1 MRYDIKTIIILV
13 LLGFTII
20 LGYKWYFSGDE
31 VSKDKVKQ
39 LEIENKKLESDKKNS
54 DIEIAKWKV
63 KFTELDITDKKL
75 TLEVS
80 RSIKEA
86 NDAKIKANKSKLDL
100 DNLQKGLN
108 ETRRKIEE
116 FEKNPP
122 NRTGDAL
129 LESIKNRTK

>member
-1 MRYDIKTIIILV
+1 MKYDIKTIIILV

-20 LGYKWYFSGDE
+20 LGYKWYFSGDD
-31 VSKDKVKQ
+31 VSKEKVKQ
-39 LEIENKKLESDKKNS
+39 LERENKKLESDKKNS
-54 DIEIAKWKV
+54 DIEINKWKV
-63 KFTELDITDKKL
+63 KFTDLDITDKKL
-75 TLEVS
+75 KLEVS
-80 RSIKEA
+80 KSIK
-86 NDAKIKANKSKLDL
+86 DAKDALIKANKSKLDL
-100 DNLQKGLN
+100 DNLQKRLN

>member
-1 MRYDIKTIIILV
+1 MKYDIKTIIILV

-20 LGYKWYFSGDE
+20 LGYKWYFSGDD
-31 VSKDKVKQ
+31 VSKEKVKQ
-39 LEIENKKLESDKKNS
+39 LEIENKKLEFDKKNS
-54 DIEIAKWKV
+54 DIEINRWKV
-63 KFTELDITDKKL
+63 KFTDLDITDKKL
-75 TLEVS
+75 KLEVS
-80 RSIKEA
+80 KSIK
-86 NDAKIKANKSKLDL
+86 DAKDALIKANKSKLDL

>member
-1 MRYDIKTIIILV
+1 MKYDIKTIIILV

-20 LGYKWYFSGDE
+20 LGYKWYFSGDDA
-31 VSKDKVKQ
+31 SKDRVKQ
-39 LEIENKKLESDKKNS
+39 LEIENRKLESDKRKS

-63 KFTELDITDKKL
+63 KFTDLDITDKKL

-80 RSIKEA
+80 KSIK
-86 NDAKIKANKSKLDL
+86 DAKEALIKANISKLDL

>member
-1 MRYDIKTIIILV
+1 MKLDIKTIIILV

-63 KFTELDITDKKL
+63 KFTDLDITDKKL

-80 RSIKEA
+80 KSIKDA

-100 DNLQKGLN
+100 DNLQKSLN
-108 ETRRKIEE
+108 ITRQKIEE